1 MKKVSRIL
9 FLVGGIIGL
18 CLGSLFL
25 LLGVLFLIFSLPFFL
40 DIVRE
45 GLQNG
50 SISTTA
56 KSVDAAVMIWQM
68 TYTSLSI
75 SMFVMSVLGF
85 IDAVLSFTSEHSQSI
100 SSVGHDGRQH
110 RRHYYR
116 RDARAYFGNGGDTAA
131 ALYLWDGYYYGHCHA
146 VGNLLWRYLRRV
158 HHSNPDR
165 HARYAGFCGYY
176 DRRSPVCRPG

>member
-85 IDAVLSFTSEHSQSI
+85 INAVLSFTARKKDGSKGLYIANIVFGLLSCCELNL
-100 SSVGHDGRQH
+100 VGAILGLI
-110 RRHYYR
+110 
-116 RDARAYFGNGGDTAA
+116 AYNKM
-131 ALYLWDGYYYGHCHA
+131 
-146 VGNLLWRYLRRV
+146 NR
-158 HHSNPDR
+158 
-165 HARYAGFCGYY
+165 
-176 DRRSPVCRPG
+176 